1 MVVVEVG
8 LWWWWWG
15 VVDWVVFV
23 VAVGCPKPL
32 LWAVVVGCGGRV
44 GFFCWLSLG
53 FFFFCWIC
61 GLFLKKKKKKK
72 NQIGLNLIWA

>member
-44 GFFCWLSLG
+44 GFFCWLSLVFFVAG
-53 FFFFCWIC
+53 FF
-61 GLFLKKKKKKK
+61 GL
-72 NQIGLNLIWA
+72 LNFSCFYV